1 MLNSDQN
8 AGQSWTNNEL
18 LLPRWFSYPVASV
31 RRFGIWPTIG
41 YGTLIAIVA
50 SSVLCHLYY
59 YIADFTLSLT
69 SVLLLI
75 LAPALTAPLI
85 FYFCLRVI
93 VLLDD
98 AAKRIKAH
106 NDELLDTVTSAQ
118 NAAKRAEE
126 AAEAKEQFIAN
137 MNHELRTPLNAF
149 LGF

>member
-18 LLPRWFSYPVASV
+18 LLPRWFSYLVASV

-69 SVLLLI
+69 PVLLPI
-75 LAPALTAPLI
+75 LAPALTAPL
-85 FYFCLRVI
+85 FCLRII

-106 NDELLDTVTSAQ
+106 NDELLDTETSAQ